1 MIRRPPRCTR
11 TDTRFPYTTLFRS
24 VRYLEGSSSL
34 ESNGSELS
42 RSEEYL
48 GGGLSVEWM
57 PNDRL
62 TLTFDG
68 SYSRTSRKELE
79 RNLRLRTD
87 RNAIHGDRTAVGD
100 QRIPYIH
107 ELAPGGVGP
116 TLTNHTHSNLHI
128 QHDFSGYTATLRLR
142 KQP

>member
-48 GGGLSVEWM
+48 GGGLWVEWM

-68 SYSRTSRKELE
+68 SYSRTIRKEIE
-79 RNLRLRTD
+79 GNFRLRTD
-87 RNAIHGDRTAVGD
+87 RNDINGGSTEVGK
-100 QRIPYIH
+100 QRIPYLN
-107 ELAPGGVGP
+107 ELASGGFVRTHTIYP
-116 TLTNHTHSNLHI
+116 TFDLNNHDL
-128 QHDFSGYTATLRLR
+128 F
-142 KQP
+142 

>member
-68 SYSRTSRKELE
+68 SYSRTIRKEIE
-79 RNLRLRTD
+79 RNFRLRTD
-87 RNAIHGDRTAVGD
+87 RNDINGDRTEVGD
-100 QRIPYIH
+100 QRIPYIY
-107 ELAPGGVGP
+107 ELPPGGFVP
-116 TLTNHTHSNLHI
+116 TITIHPPFDLNNHDL
-128 QHDFSGYTATLRLR
+128 FWAR
-142 KQP
+142 

>member
-68 SYSRTSRKELE
+68 SYSRTIRKEIE
-79 RNLRLRTD
+79 RNFRLRTD
-87 RNAIHGDRTAVGD
+87 RNDINGDRTAVRSAERSVGKECVSTC
-100 QRIPYIH
+100 RSGRSTYH
-107 ELAPGGVGP
+107 E
-116 TLTNHTHSNLHI
+116 TQKNKTTKNN
-128 QHDFSGYTATLRLR
+128 
-142 KQP
+142 KK